1 MAIFGNRYERFLANS
16 GFGIFTDLRCV
27 RFCQFSRSVN
37 VGIVRDTT
45 FGTLSPTC
53 VLWSVISL
61 STGRNLDDVVL
72 SIDSCVWF
80 RQFSRSVNVGIV
92 HDTTFGTLSPTCISW
107 AVTSLST
114 GKNLD
119 YAVVRFSPVQPFFLF
134 LKVNPQFNFFGGTIW
149 KLQKSR
155 LQGQTAQDSLQT

>member
-1 MAIFGNRYERFLANS
+1 MESWRLAIFGNRYERFLANS

-27 RFCQFSRSVN
+27 RLRQFSRSVN

-61 STGRNLDDVVL
+61 STGRNLD
-72 SIDSCVWF
+72 
-80 RQFSRSVNVGIV
+80 
-92 HDTTFGTLSPTCISW
+92 
-107 AVTSLST
+107 
-114 GKNLD
+114 
-119 YAVVRFSPVQPFFLF
+119 YAAVRFSPVQPFFLF
-134 LKVNPQFNFFGGTIW
+134 LKVNPQFNFLGGTIW